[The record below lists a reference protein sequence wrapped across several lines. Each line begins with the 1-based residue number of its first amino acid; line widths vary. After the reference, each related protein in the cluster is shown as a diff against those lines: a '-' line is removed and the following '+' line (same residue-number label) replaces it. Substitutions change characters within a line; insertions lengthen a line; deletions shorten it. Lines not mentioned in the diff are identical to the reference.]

1 MRDNLTPTYWVPP
14 AYHPGQVWWAAKG
27 SRAQEGVWSSVEI
40 PSPTKPMASM
50 AAFAFLV
57 FYLARLPLLI
67 EFCRYGWG
75 LEVGGEVRDPSK
87 LAPEG
92 SELRA

>member
-1 MRDNLTPTYWVPP
+1 
-14 AYHPGQVWWAAKG
+14 
-27 SRAQEGVWSSVEI
+27 
-40 PSPTKPMASM
+40 MASM

-75 LEVGGEVRDPSK
+75 LEVAGEVRDPSK
-87 LAPEG
+87 LIPEG
-92 SELRA
+92 SELRACLGEPPEHMHLCRRQTVGACL